1 MAVFSLCRGGRVV
14 VVVVSVVAVVI
25 AVMVIMK
32 PLNPLSV
39 AAADDTTTSTNNGSN
54 NRLAH
59 PEGFSPAGLKV
70 LVVDDDLLCLMILE
84 RMLRQCKYAGE

>member
-1 MAVFSLCRGGRVV
+1 LCRGGRGGRVV
-14 VVVVSVVAVVI
+14 VVVVVAVVI

-39 AAADDTTTSTNNGSN
+39 AATDDTTTSNNGSN